1 MLSFD
6 KRSSVKFHRTMLFRV
21 AAVSTSVKV
30 TYNNSLVINSPIF
43 TQQILGMVLSDQF
56 FDQGP
61 HFWLGRIHGWWT
73 KLDWQN
79 HIGISVYL

>member
-1 MLSFD
+1 
-6 KRSSVKFHRTMLFRV
+6 
-21 AAVSTSVKV
+21 
-30 TYNNSLVINSPIF
+30 
-43 TQQILGMVLSDQF
+43 VLSDQF

-79 HIGISVYL
+79 HIGISVYLAGKGASELGRYDRLKFRNL